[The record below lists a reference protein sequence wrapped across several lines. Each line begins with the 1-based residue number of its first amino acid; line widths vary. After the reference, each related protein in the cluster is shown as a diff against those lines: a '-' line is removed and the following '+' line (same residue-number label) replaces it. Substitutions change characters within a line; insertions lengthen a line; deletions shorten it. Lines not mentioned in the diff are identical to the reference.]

1 MGWTFSKQENYFN
14 KELEER
20 KWQGKKTKQNRR
32 DAGEEREE
40 REIVRERWRVR
51 EKEKL
56 LTKQVRTREKPQ

>member
-20 KWQGKKTKQNRR
+20 KWQEKTKQNRR

>member
-20 KWQGKKTKQNRR
+20 KWQEKNKTKQERCGG
-32 DAGEEREE
+32 GEGGERN
-40 REIVRERWRVR
+40 VRERWRVR